1 MSYPNTTER
10 TAESGL
16 SSHDLLGLSLTEAA
30 EASEIFKRVH
40 SLIYSKMGARLIRS
54 MKDRQAL
61 AMEDSEM
68 AREYQRGYGDG
79 RESGLSNWPS
89 DLSEFSV
96 AEVVEAIR
104 GPNTKD
110 MPPAGSA

>member
-1 MSYPNTTER
+1 MLYPNTTER
-10 TAESGL
+10 TPERGL

-30 EASEIFKRVH
+30 EAAEVFKRVH
-40 SLIYSKMGARLIRS
+40 ALIYSKMGSRLIRS
-54 MKDRQAL
+54 MKDREVL
-61 AMEDSEM
+61 DMPDTEM

-104 GPNTKD
+104 GPN
-110 MPPAGSA
+110 S

>member
-10 TAESGL
+10 TPESGL

-40 SLIYSKMGARLIRS
+40 SLIYSKMGSRLIRS
-54 MKDRQAL
+54 LKDKQARD
-61 AMEDSEM
+61 MPDTEM
-68 AREYQRGYGDG
+68 AREYQRGYSDG

-104 GPNTKD
+104 GPN
-110 MPPAGSA
+110 A

>member
-1 MSYPNTTER
+1 MPYPTTTER
-10 TAESGL
+10 TPESGL

-30 EASEIFKRVH
+30 EAAEIFKRVH
-40 SLIYSKMGARLIRS
+40 DLIYSKMGARLIRS
-54 MKDRQAL
+54 MRDRQAL
-61 AMEDSEM
+61 AMEDSEE
-68 AREYQRGYGDG
+68 ARAYQRGYGDG

-104 GPNTKD
+104 GPN
-110 MPPAGSA
+110 S